1 VIQISNKKRKDAKL
15 CGEVSMFESV
25 KPKDQPNG
33 MKYFASMLLSITVHA
48 AILGVIVTVPLIF
61 CNTLNPA
68 NFIFTMLAPPPLP
81 EEISPPA
88 PIPLGDPNGTGSGGG
103 GGTPV
108 VAQILTEP
116 LSVPD
121 VIELEAPADTPVIS
135 LRPGFGGGPD
145 NGNGIGFGSKNGVV
159 GLPPAIT
166 GLFKQPQTQEEP
178 KPPIPEGLPVE
189 VPITSELLASKLIRQ
204 VPPIYPPLAVKA
216 GVEGTV
222 VLLADID
229 VDGNVA
235 NYKVLS
241 GHLLLRNAAI
251 EAVRQWKY
259 SPTILTGEPVPV
271 RATITVVFA
280 LKK

>member
-1 VIQISNKKRKDAKL
+1 
-15 CGEVSMFESV
+15 M
-25 KPKDQPNG
+25 
-33 MKYFASMLLSITVHA
+33 
-48 AILGVIVTVPLIF
+48 
-61 CNTLNPA
+61 
-68 NFIFTMLAPPPLP
+68 
-81 EEISPPA
+81 
-88 PIPLGDPNGTGSGGG
+88 
-103 GGTPV
+103 
-108 VAQILTEP
+108 
-116 LSVPD
+116 
-121 VIELEAPADTPVIS
+121 
-135 LRPGFGGGPD
+135 
-145 NGNGIGFGSKNGVV
+145 
-159 GLPPAIT
+159 
-166 GLFKQPQTQEEP
+166 
-178 KPPIPEGLPVE
+178 
-189 VPITSELLASKLIRQ
+189 
-204 VPPIYPPLAVKA
+204 PPIYPPLAVKA